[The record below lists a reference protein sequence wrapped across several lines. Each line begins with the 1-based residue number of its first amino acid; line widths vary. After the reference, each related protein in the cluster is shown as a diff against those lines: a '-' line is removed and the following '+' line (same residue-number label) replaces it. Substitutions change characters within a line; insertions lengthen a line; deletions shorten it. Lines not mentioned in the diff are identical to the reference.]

1 VPREYGE
8 GVLAMS
14 KASVTVRC
22 PNPPYKI
29 TRILPGQI
37 MQLSV
42 ETKPAGALRAFAP
55 LSMAVVSA
63 SQTVTTGNPI
73 EDVVIP
79 VGTWKYRIEIPSTPL
94 QYPSTW
100 LDTPHVLPGSFMVL
114 IRIQY
119 DAYNRQFKI
128 VDRELAHTLKDGETY
143 MLIADISIKDLETK
157 PSADVEAGL
166 LAGGDVNISASQKT
180 RSPIKVHELPPVV

>member
-1 VPREYGE
+1 
-8 GVLAMS
+8 MS

-94 QYPSTW
+94 QYPST
-100 LDTPHVLPGSFMVL
+100 
-114 IRIQY
+114 
-119 DAYNRQFKI
+119 
-128 VDRELAHTLKDGETY
+128 
-143 MLIADISIKDLETK
+143 
-157 PSADVEAGL
+157 
-166 LAGGDVNISASQKT
+166 
-180 RSPIKVHELPPVV
+180 

>member
-1 VPREYGE
+1 
-8 GVLAMS
+8 
-14 KASVTVRC
+14 
-22 PNPPYKI
+22 
-29 TRILPGQI
+29 
-37 MQLSV
+37 
-42 ETKPAGALRAFAP
+42 
-55 LSMAVVSA
+55 
-63 SQTVTTGNPI
+63 
-73 EDVVIP
+73 
-79 VGTWKYRIEIPSTPL
+79 
-94 QYPSTW
+94 
-100 LDTPHVLPGSFMVL
+100 MVL

-166 LAGGDVNISASQKT
+166 LAGGDVNISASKKT